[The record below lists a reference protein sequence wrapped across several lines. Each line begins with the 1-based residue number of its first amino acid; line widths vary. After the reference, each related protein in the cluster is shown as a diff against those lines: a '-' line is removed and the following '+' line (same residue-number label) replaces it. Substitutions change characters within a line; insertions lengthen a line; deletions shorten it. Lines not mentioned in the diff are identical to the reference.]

1 MEKEEFK
8 ILTIRLPVEIWKSL
22 KTLIRDGKIKSI
34 NKTIV
39 DLLNQF
45 LNDKKK

>member
-8 ILTIRLPVEIWKSL
+8 ILTIRLPTEIWKAL

-34 NKTIV
+34 NQIIV
-39 DLLNQF
+39 DLLTQF
-45 LNDKKK
+45 LEKKKD